1 MNILQDLN
9 NPWNVPNLSDFMFY
23 NCPECV
29 YKSKDDTDFQ
39 THAVVNHP
47 QAKCFFEKL
56 EENHELIL
64 ENNHNNISDHNPAEN
79 ELKIKTEDLYNE
91 ENDSKILDSKFFDY
105 GFNIHEDEDEK
116 DEDEDLSDSKVDQ
129 SDFDWFPESTS
140 DLEQKYENPNSN
152 QTRSKNRNLRGSK
165 SNNSNKKKII
175 SRKKVDDIDNNI
187 SELASSKKDYLCE
200 YCLMKFPKLIDV
212 KQHIQGD

>member
-9 NPWNVPNLSDFMFY
+9 NPWNVPTLSDFMFY

-29 YKSKDDTDFQ
+29 YKCKDDTDFQ

-64 ENNHNNISDHNPAEN
+64 ENNHMNFSTDDQHNNSVEN
-79 ELKIKTEDLYNE
+79 ELKIKTEDDE
-91 ENDSKILDSKFFDY
+91 ENNDTKILDSKFFDN
-105 GFNIHEDEDEK
+105 FNIIHEDDGDE
-116 DEDEDLSDSKVDQ
+116 SDFKPDQ

-140 DLEQKYENPNSN
+140 DLEQKYENQNSN
-152 QTRSKNRNLRGSK
+152 QTSIRSKNRNLPGSK
-165 SNNSNKKKII
+165 SKNKKLI
-175 SRKKVDDIDNNI
+175 SRKKVVCDDGIIDND
-187 SELASSKKDYLCE
+187 SAELASNKKDYLCE
-200 YCLMKFPKLIDV
+200 YCLMKFPKLSDV
-212 KQHIQGD
+212 KEHIQGD

>member
-9 NPWNVPNLSDFMFY
+9 PWNVPTLSDFMFY

-47 QAKCFFEKL
+47 QAKNFFEKL

-64 ENNHNNISDHNPAEN
+64 ENNHNNINPAEN

-91 ENDSKILDSKFFDY
+91 ENDSKILDSKFFD
-105 GFNIHEDEDEK
+105 GFDIHEAQC
-116 DEDEDLSDSKVDQ
+116 SKI
-129 SDFDWFPESTS
+129 
-140 DLEQKYENPNSN
+140 
-152 QTRSKNRNLRGSK
+152 G
-165 SNNSNKKKII
+165 KK
-175 SRKKVDDIDNNI
+175 
-187 SELASSKKDYLCE
+187 
-200 YCLMKFPKLIDV
+200 
-212 KQHIQGD
+212 